1 MQTFTLPPLAPLH
14 PNSLPSRAR
23 ISQFLILEPHQHNSH
38 GTHLYNAMTRTFLT
52 EPNVFEITVED
63 PNEAFDDLRDYCD
76 YARLRNN
83 GTFSQIKLT
92 TTVPPPSARSQK
104 HSFVPTSELLNVPI
118 LHSLRHKNKLAPR
131 QWARLVELYL
141 LSLIAPYKRQAGVAR
156 LTQRG
161 KTKDDDDRAF
171 YYWRLLVKQRVYK
184 QNRDLLIQL
193 NRGERIDKV
202 EQTVGEIA
210 GDYERLLRGL
220 EKRKDL
226 DDLLTSA
233 KNGKD
238 DLLTSA
244 KNGKEEVMEEPTPRG
259 RKRELG
265 KRRVIVIDDDDDDD
279 DAVEIDAAEGQRA
292 VKRRKESDA

>member
-1 MQTFTLPPLAPLH
+1 MQIFTLPPPAPLH

-23 ISQFLILEPHQHNSH
+23 ISQFLILEPHQHHSH

-52 EPNVFEITVED
+52 DPNVFEITVED

-104 HSFVPTSELLNVPI
+104 HRVVPTSDLLDVP
-118 LHSLRHKNKLAPR
+118 LLDSLRHKNKLAPR

-193 NRGERIDKV
+193 NRGERIEKV

-220 EKRKDL
+220 ENRKDL
-226 DDLLTSA
+226 DSLLISA
-233 KNGKD
+233 SND
-238 DLLTSA
+238 
-244 KNGKEEVMEEPTPRG
+244 NEERTEEPLPKE
-259 RKRELG
+259 RKRGSG
-265 KRRVIVIDDDDDDD
+265 KRKVIVIDDDDDDD
-279 DAVEIDAAEGQRA
+279 DAVEIDATEGERA
-292 VKRRKESDA
+292 VKRRKELKS

>member
-1 MQTFTLPPLAPLH
+1 
-14 PNSLPSRAR
+14 
-23 ISQFLILEPHQHNSH
+23 
-38 GTHLYNAMTRTFLT
+38 
-52 EPNVFEITVED
+52 
-63 PNEAFDDLRDYCD
+63 
-76 YARLRNN
+76 
-83 GTFSQIKLT
+83 
-92 TTVPPPSARSQK
+92 K
-104 HSFVPTSELLNVPI
+104 HHFVPTSKLLDVS
-118 LHSLRHKNKLAPR
+118 LLDSLRHKNKLAPR

-210 GDYERLLRGL
+210 GDCERLLRNL

-226 DDLLTSA
+226 DDLLTSTS
-233 KNGKD
+233 NG
-238 DLLTSA
+238 
-244 KNGKEEVMEEPTPRG
+244 NEEGMEDPAPRE
-259 RKRELG
+259 RKRGLV
-265 KRRVIVIDDDDDDD
+265 KRKVIVIDDDDDDD
-279 DAVEIDAAEGQRA
+279 DAVEIDAAEGERA
-292 VKRRKESDA
+292 VKRRKESNV